1 MSKIILLVS
10 DNPEKAGVLE
20 AALTSGGYET
30 NTLEDA
36 SNIVETAI
44 GLKPD
49 LVRVDINIPIKD
61 GYKICR
67 DLRENADT
75 QHVKVIFVKNE
86 NNPLEKAWAVVKG
99 ADFYFTTRNP
109 FSEDNFVQSM
119 SIIS

>member
-10 DNPEKAGVLE
+10 DNPEKSGVLE

-49 LVRVDINIPIKD
+49 LVIVDINIPIKD

-86 NNPLEKAWAVVKG
+86 NNPLENAWAVVKG

-109 FSEDNFVQSM
+109 FSEDNLVQSM

>member
-10 DNPEKAGVLE
+10 DNPEKSGVLE